1 MNGFNYYSSSSDNK
15 MRGVVSAKFITD
27 KVMHKTIEGTG
38 SGGDNK
44 VFELYFA
51 DGSTVRFVL
60 NDVDADILYYAQK
73 R

>member
-15 MRGVVSAKFITD
+15 MRGVVSAKFITE
-27 KVMHKTIEGTG
+27 KVMHKTIDGTG

-60 NDVDADILYYAQK
+60 NDVDADILYYAPN

>member
-60 NDVDADILYYAQK
+60 NDVDADILYYAPN

>member
-1 MNGFNYYSSSSDNK
+1 
-15 MRGVVSAKFITD
+15 
-27 KVMHKTIEGTG
+27 MHKTIDGTG

-51 DGSTVRFVL
+51 DGSMVRFVL
-60 NDVDADILYYAQK
+60 NDVDADILYYAPN

>member
-1 MNGFNYYSSSSDNK
+1 

-60 NDVDADILYYAQK
+60 NDVDADILYYAPN